1 MNAHVSY
8 IGLFKAQQKPIAKL
22 GKVLTTPLSVEAMLQ
37 RSKAAKE
44 ALGIASTPGKVSL
57 SMLPGREAATVA
69 EAVLEPTPEP
79 AAAPQLPIVIVVRQD
94 QIDEA
99 DDQVPVVPVS
109 PWKVILREVAAA
121 HGVDLLDL
129 MSKRRG
135 RALVAARHEA
145 MYRMRYETTMSLPQ
159 IGRRMGGRDH
169 STVLHGIRSHECR
182 LLGMQYRPNEYGKT
196 QAAYQQVIGQ

>member
-8 IGLFKAQQKPIAKL
+8 IGLLKAQQKPIAKL
-22 GKVLTTPLSVEAMLQ
+22 GKVLSEPLTVEDMRRRTL
-37 RSKAAKE
+37 AARK
-44 ALGIASTPGKVSL
+44 ALGLSSEPGKVSV
-57 SMLPGREAATVA
+57 SFLPGREAKDVA
-69 EAVLEPTPEP
+69 EAVLEAPE
-79 AAAPQLPIVIVVRQD
+79 AAQPPVVIVVRQE
-94 QIDEA
+94 QLDEA
-99 DDQVPVVPVS
+99 EEATPVVSLS
-109 PWKVILREVAAA
+109 PWKMILREVADK
-121 HGVDLLDL
+121 HGVSLVDL

-135 RALVAARHEA
+135 RGVVAARHEA

-196 QAAYQQVIGQ
+196 QAVYQQVIGA